1 MSLLLSQRLG
11 LEYLHV
17 STFVIERKLY
27 RSYDELRSSFEIDD
41 EEVAKELNRYL
52 SERKNV
58 VLETV
63 YPSLVDNA
71 DKVVVL
77 RKHPKVLYD
86 ELKKRGWN
94 DIKVI
99 ENVEAEIIGYVAQE
113 ANEWFKETCEIDVTN
128 LSPEEVV
135 NRILGNICDKPV
147 DWLDLPDVQDLLL
160 ALDKIIS

>member
-1 MSLLLSQRLG
+1 MIIVITGTPGVGKTTVSLLLSQRLG

-86 ELKKRGWN
+86 ELKSAGGMTLR
-94 DIKVI
+94 
-99 ENVEAEIIGYVAQE
+99 
-113 ANEWFKETCEIDVTN
+113 
-128 LSPEEVV
+128 L
-135 NRILGNICDKPV
+135 
-147 DWLDLPDVQDLLL
+147 
-160 ALDKIIS
+160 